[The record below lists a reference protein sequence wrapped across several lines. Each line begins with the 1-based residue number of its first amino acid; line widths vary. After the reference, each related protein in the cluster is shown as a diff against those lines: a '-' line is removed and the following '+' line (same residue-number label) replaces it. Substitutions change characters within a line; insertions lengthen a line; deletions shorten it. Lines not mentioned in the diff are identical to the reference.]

1 MSPITDSEAKNTVTG
16 VPIPTPAVEALFTVG
31 THIGYSK
38 ARQNPKMKE
47 FIFGVRNNVEIFDLA
62 LTDKKLAEAEA
73 FLKSLGREG
82 KQVLWVGSKPSAKVH
97 IEQVAQALGM
107 PYVSLRWLGG
117 TLTNMKI
124 FEQRLSHWD
133 RLEKEL
139 ESGGFDKYVKKER
152 LLKMVE
158 LRKLSRMFGGLKSMK
173 SLPAALVVVDPAE
186 EKTAVSEARRKKIPI
201 IALLNSDCNPEGIL
215 HPIPGNDSVSS
226 SIELILG
233 RLRDAYKSGR
243 SEKPETPIA

>member
-1 MSPITDSEAKNTVTG
+1 M
-16 VPIPTPAVEALFTVG
+16 PTPAVEALFAAG

-38 ARQNPKMKE
+38 ARQNPRMKE

-62 LTDKKLAEAEA
+62 LTDEKLAEAEE

-82 KQVLWVGSKPSAKVH
+82 KQVLWVGSKPSAKMH
-97 IEQVAQALGM
+97 IEQAAQALGM

-215 HPIPGNDSVSS
+215 HPIPGNDNVSS
-226 SIELILG
+226 SIALILE
-233 RLRDAYKSGR
+233 RLKDAYTSGR
-243 SEKPETPIA
+243 SEKPETPTA